1 VQEVFLERHFG
12 HMNPAAA
19 RRPILRGGFCGM
31 ATGDAGN
38 AKIGKTNGVPG
49 GFMRRLLV
57 ANELADIE
65 RGGL

>member
-1 VQEVFLERHFG
+1 
-12 HMNPAAA
+12 
-19 RRPILRGGFCGM
+19 M

-38 AKIGKTNGVPG
+38 AKIGKTNGVPS

-65 RGGL
+65 RGGP